1 MREKG
6 VYSPGKTTGGGC
18 LKKSFIKK
26 FVSIILI
33 LLIAVSSLFT
43 VSAAEIRKN
52 SKKYD
57 IAVVFDNSGSM
68 YTTSSDKN
76 NTRWCRAKYSMEIF
90 ASMLDYTNGDKL
102 TIYTMWP
109 VSVTGES
116 GRTTYEIEIR
126 NEKDIEKINKMYTV
140 YDKYMS
146 TPYAPVEE
154 AISYLKNGSD
164 GFEKWLIV
172 LTDGDF
178 NYEDR
183 GQLAE
188 FDKGKDIKAR
198 LNDVTRLGIKVQFLG
213 LDLITSKGSQN
224 TTSKISE
231 NFYWTDST
239 GNALK
244 DNLIHICNMI
254 FKRNE
259 LDSGYLKGNK
269 LTFDMSMSKIIVFVQ
284 GNQNKSP
291 VLKKSSGEIIDDIM
305 NSGLRHYSEIRAN
318 EYPEAPVDTSLY
330 GQVVTY
336 DNLSKGEY
344 ILEYPGSQ
352 NEVKIFYEPD
362 VDISVKM
369 LNSDDQVVDPESK
382 EIYPGTYTV
391 EYSVIDSLTGED
403 VTKSPLMGPNGVSEL
418 NCVAEIQNGD
428 KTTEKKVENKGT
440 LELAEGDKVFFNI
453 SGKYLEDYTITSSD
467 NKEGFTFTIS
477 AHPEASALTVDVQI
491 EQDGEWY
498 HTKKRDEWE
507 PIKVSVGY
515 DGNPLTDE
523 QMSTVTPVFEFSP
536 EVDYTYEMIPGE
548 SAYAVYIG
556 VDKNGNETEVE
567 TGSYKI
573 KASASFVDEYG
584 RTIQTDK
591 SDSGKFEVQG
601 YSKWI
606 KILLIILGILILALI
621 IFFIMSRKVLP
632 KDLIAERREFKLK
645 GRNAGNGK
653 YSYDR
658 RGKTLQLASP
668 PVPTDMDAECRI
680 TLSLYPVDRRWTPS
694 RRRKVGIRDING
706 ASMGV
711 VRVRIDGTA
720 YEKKD
725 GRFCQKLAPEDPIK
739 EESTSPSIRIE
750 TKKSIYDCSFTSN

>member
-1 MREKG
+1 MRKNRSDKPETK
-6 VYSPGKTTGGGC
+6 TGGGC
-18 LKKSFIKK
+18 MKFSLLKKSVSFIL
-26 FVSIILI
+26 V
-33 LLIAVSSLFT
+33 LLIAVSTFM
-43 VSAAEIRKN
+43 VASAAKIDKTP
-52 SKKYD
+52 KKYD

-68 YTTSSDKN
+68 YTTSTDKN

-90 ASMLDYTNGDKL
+90 ASMLDYSNGDKL

-109 VSVTGES
+109 VSVSGEN

-126 NEKDIEKINKMYTV
+126 SDSDIKKINEMYTV

-154 AISYLKNGSD
+154 AISYLRNSPN

-188 FDKGKDIKAR
+188 FDKGRDIKSR
-198 LNDVTRLGIKVQFLG
+198 LTDVTALGIKVQFLG
-213 LDLITSKGSQN
+213 LDLITSKGNKN

-259 LDSGYLKGNK
+259 LGSTYLRGNK
-269 LTFDMSMSKIIVFVQ
+269 LTLDVSMSKLIVFVQ
-284 GNQNKSP
+284 GNNDTPP
-291 VLKKSSGEIIDDIM
+291 VLKNASGEVEADIM
-305 NSGLRHYSEIRAN
+305 NSGLRKFSNIRSN
-318 EYPEAPVDTSLY
+318 EYPNAPIDNTLY
-330 GQVVTY
+330 GRVVTY
-336 DNLSKGEY
+336 ADLPKGEY

-362 VDISVKM
+362 VDISVK
-369 LNSDDQVVDPESK
+369 LINSDDQVVDPDSS
-382 EIYPGTYTV
+382 EIYPGTYSV
-391 EYSVIDSLTGED
+391 EYSVIDSETGEN
-403 VTKSPLMGPNGVSEL
+403 VTKSPLMGANGVSEL

-428 KTTEKKVENKGT
+428 KTVEKKIENKGT

-453 SGKYLEDYTITSSD
+453 SGKYLEDYTITSND

-477 AHPEASALTVDVQI
+477 AHPKASELTVDIQV
-491 EQDGEWY
+491 EQDGDWY
-498 HTKKRDEWE
+498 HTKKRDEWK
-507 PIKVSVGY
+507 PVKVIVEY
-515 DGNPLTDE
+515 DGKPLTDE
-523 QMSTVTPVFEFSP
+523 QMANVTPEFEFSP
-536 EVDYTYEMIPGE
+536 EIAYTYEMIPGE

-556 VDKNGNETEVE
+556 KDKNGNEAEVE

-573 KASASFVDEYG
+573 KATASFVDEYE
-584 RTIQTDK
+584 RTIQTDDP
-591 SDSGKFEVQG
+591 DSEKFEIQG

-606 KILLIILGILILALI
+606 KIFLIILGILLLILI
-621 IFFIMSRKVLP
+621 ILFIMSRKALP

-645 GRNAGNGK
+645 GRNAGTGK

-658 RGKTLQLASP
+658 KGKTLQLASP
-668 PVPTDMDAECRI
+668 PVPTDMESECRI

-694 RRRKVGIRDING
+694 RRRKVGIRDITG

-711 VRVRIDGTA
+711 ARVRIDGTA
-720 YEKKD
+720 YEKK
-725 GRFCQKLAPEDPIK
+725 GGKFCQRLAPDDPIK
-739 EESTSPSIRIE
+739 EESTNPSIRIE

>member
-1 MREKG
+1 MRKNRL
-6 VYSPGKTTGGGC
+6 GKPEIETGGGC
-18 LKKSFIKK
+18 VKYSLIKKS
-26 FVSIILI
+26 VALVLI
-33 LLIAVSSLFT
+33 LLIAASSLL
-43 VSAAEIRKN
+43 VASAADIRKET
-52 SKKYD
+52 KKYD

-68 YTTSSDKN
+68 YTTTTDKN

-109 VSVTGES
+109 VSVTGEN

-126 NEKDIEKINKMYTV
+126 NEKDIQKINKMYTV

-154 AISYLKNGSD
+154 AVSYLKNSPD

-183 GQLAE
+183 NQAAD
-188 FDKGKDIKAR
+188 FDAGRDIKSR
-198 LNDVTRLGIKVQFLG
+198 LTDVTKLGIKVQFLG
-213 LDLITSKGSQN
+213 LDLITSNGKKN

-259 LDSGYLKGNK
+259 LGSEYLKGNK
-269 LTFDMSMSKIIVFVQ
+269 LTFDISMSKVIVFVQ
-284 GNQNKSP
+284 GNNDKPP
-291 VLKKSSGEIIDDIM
+291 VLKTSSGEYVDDIM
-305 NSGLRHYSEIRAN
+305 NSGLRKYSDIRAN
-318 EYPEAPVDTSLY
+318 EYPKAPMDESLY

-336 DNLSKGEY
+336 GNLPKGEY

-382 EIYPGTYTV
+382 EIYPGTYSV
-391 EYSVIDSLTGED
+391 EYSVVDSLTGEN

-428 KTTEKKVENKGT
+428 KTTEKKIENKGT
-440 LELAEGDKVFFNI
+440 LELAQGDKVFFNI
-453 SGKYLEDYTITSSD
+453 SGKYLEDYTITSND
-467 NKEGFTFTIS
+467 NKEGFTFTIT
-477 AHPEASALTVDVQI
+477 AHPKASALTVDVQL
-491 EQDGEWY
+491 EQEGDWY
-498 HTKKRDEWE
+498 HTKKRDEWK
-507 PIKVSVGY
+507 PVKVSVNY
-515 DGNPLTDE
+515 DGKPLTDE
-523 QMSTVTPVFEFSP
+523 QMADVTPVFEFSP
-536 EVDYTYEMIPGE
+536 EIAYAYEMIKGE

-556 VDKNGNETEVE
+556 TDKEGGEAEVE

-584 RTIQTDK
+584 RTIESK
-591 SDSGKFEVQG
+591 ESSEKFEVQG

-606 KILLIILGILILALI
+606 KIFLIILAVLLVIAI
-621 IFFIMSRKVLP
+621 IVFIMSRKVLP
-632 KDLIAERREFKLK
+632 KDLIAERREFKLR
-645 GRNAGNGK
+645 GRNAGTGK

-658 RGKTLQLASP
+658 KGKTLQLSSP

-694 RRRKVGIRDING
+694 RRRKVGIRDITG

-720 YEKKD
+720 YEKIGGK
-725 GRFCQKLAPEDPIK
+725 FCQKLAPEDPIK

-750 TKKSIYDCSFTSN
+750 TKKSSIYDCSFTSN